1 MRKPEKE
8 LAAAMAASIQDK
20 LKESVSLAEKL
31 EKTVKKMAKKLA
43 KKIIKINVK
52 KDAEPVKKEQS
63 QFPEVEEKKTKT
75 KHKKSA
81 DVTE

>member
-1 MRKPEKE
+1 
-8 LAAAMAASIQDK
+8 
-20 LKESVSLAEKL
+20 
-31 EKTVKKMAKKLA
+31 MAKKLA

-52 KDAEPVKKEQS
+52 KDAAPVKKEQS